1 MVNAFLISLALA
13 GKPTVGDP
21 PELSPTVAQGRYEQ
35 LRGEMER
42 MASRN
47 AWGGVEDAWLE
58 MVTLGVD
65 IPVNLRMLAADSA
78 RIRGDAWAAY
88 QRLGDVLRLATP
100 EEAEANGV
108 AGQMQIY
115 REGWGRV
122 TVRRVEATP
131 IALGVAAFPLM
142 PEGRAAVDF
151 ATKQLKTTGG
161 FDGLLPV
168 GDYTVGP
175 YPVAVKATLEPV
187 LIQRILGD
195 SQ

>member
-1 MVNAFLISLALA
+1 MLNTFLIALALA
-13 GKPTVGDP
+13 GKPDVGEP
-21 PELSPTVAQGRYEQ
+21 TAISPEVAQGRYEQ

-42 MASRN
+42 LASRN
-47 AWGGVEDAWLE
+47 AWGGVEDAWVE
-58 MVTLGVD
+58 MAGLGVE
-65 IPVNLRMLAADSA
+65 IPVNLRMLGADSA
-78 RIRGDAWAAY
+78 RIRGDAWSAY
-88 QRLGDVLRLATP
+88 QRLADVLRLATP

-115 REGWGRV
+115 RDGWGRV
-122 TVRRVEATP
+122 TVRRMEATP
-131 IALGVAAFPLM
+131 IALGIVAFPLM

-175 YPVAVKATLEPV
+175 YPFAVTASLEPV
-187 LIQRILGD
+187 VIQRVIGD
-195 SQ
+195 